1 MLPKPSKQKHSILDS
16 SAQPNLFISL
26 NLFCYLTT
34 DINLLLLMKVD
45 SYYVML
51 KLDQGPGYIA
61 QW

>member
-1 MLPKPSKQKHSILDS
+1 
-16 SAQPNLFISL
+16 
-26 NLFCYLTT
+26 
-34 DINLLLLMKVD
+34 LLLLMKVD